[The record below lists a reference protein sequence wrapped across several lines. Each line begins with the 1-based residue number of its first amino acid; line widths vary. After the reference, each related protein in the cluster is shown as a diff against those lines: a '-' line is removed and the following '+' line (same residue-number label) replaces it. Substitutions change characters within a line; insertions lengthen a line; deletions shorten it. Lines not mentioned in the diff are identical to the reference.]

1 MNRFVKIVLAAALCL
16 TFGLAAFAQ
25 EPETADTTR
34 YAPFDEGAPMLRST
48 APKLYHIRNVNVRGV
63 KYLDPN
69 LIRSAAGLL
78 PGDSLY
84 LPSSYISNSI
94 TRLWNQRYFSDV
106 KVGATILGDSVDL
119 EIFLKERPL
128 VNNWKFEGISR
139 GKQKDLTEKLKLR
152 RGTELSDYVIDKNMK
167 LIKAYFVEKGFRNV
181 EVTPRIENDTVRER
195 AVNVTFDIDRGDR
208 VRIGEI
214 TFSGN
219 REFSDRRLRKT
230 FKKTH
235 KKSINFLRNTKDR
248 KSVV

>member
-1 MNRFVKIVLAAALCL
+1 M
-16 TFGLAAFAQ
+16 
-25 EPETADTTR
+25 
-34 YAPFDEGAPMLRST
+34 
-48 APKLYHIRNVNVRGV
+48 
-63 KYLDPN
+63 
-69 LIRSAAGLL
+69 

-181 EVTPRIENDTVRER
+181 EVTPASRTTRFV
-195 AVNVTFDIDRGDR
+195 
-208 VRIGEI
+208 
-214 TFSGN
+214 
-219 REFSDRRLRKT
+219 
-230 FKKTH
+230 
-235 KKSINFLRNTKDR
+235 
-248 KSVV
+248 SVP

>member
-16 TFGLAAFAQ
+16 TSGLAAFAQ

-181 EVTPRIENDTVRER
+181 
-195 AVNVTFDIDRGDR
+195 
-208 VRIGEI
+208 
-214 TFSGN
+214 
-219 REFSDRRLRKT
+219 
-230 FKKTH
+230 
-235 KKSINFLRNTKDR
+235 
-248 KSVV
+248 